1 MQRQCGATY
10 VNRNEAFPALIC
22 LDAIKFVLL
31 SFFSLINTICLGIGA
46 QPQPKNGKNPP
57 LTFVAQNVFASVLL
71 ILFNIFINDLFYYSK
86 FAFCPE
92 SCRWLSFWYIQWMEV
107 GRTGADGLLAPN
119 HVGLGPKNVLEP
131 VRAHLRATA
140 GKRVWDQRGRNKCV
154 TGNPALVRTIVVLP
168 VLRCHLSFQDA
179 LI

>member
-1 MQRQCGATY
+1 
-10 VNRNEAFPALIC
+10 
-22 LDAIKFVLL
+22 
-31 SFFSLINTICLGIGA
+31 
-46 QPQPKNGKNPP
+46 
-57 LTFVAQNVFASVLL
+57 
-71 ILFNIFINDLFYYSK
+71 
-86 FAFCPE
+86 
-92 SCRWLSFWYIQWMEV
+92 MEV

-168 VLRCHLSFQDA
+168 VLRCRLSFRDA